1 LREVSEKGKKMK
13 NYDLYFIKN
22 KATQKTFYTSLNEC
36 IKLKKIWGNNSSDI
50 LGVIVF
56 ENGLKFEILN

>member
-1 LREVSEKGKKMK
+1 MK